1 MLKFNTEQKFTQPP
15 PRFSE
20 ASLVRELEEKGIGR
34 PSTYATILST
44 IQDREYV
51 SLEKGKFYPSEL
63 GMMVTRLLVKS
74 FPTVLDL
81 AFTADMENKL
91 DAIENG
97 ERKRVKTLK
106 EFYTLF
112 TGELK
117 KAKTEMKNIKQEGNS
132 NRSGL

>member
-1 MLKFNTEQKFTQPP
+1 M
-15 PRFSE
+15 
-20 ASLVRELEEKGIGR
+20 RELEEKGIGR

-51 SLEKGKFYPSEL
+51 RLEKGKFFLTEL
-63 GMMVTRLLVKS
+63 GKIVTELLVKS

-97 ERKRVKTLK
+97 DQQTRGNASRI
-106 EFYTLF
+106 F
-112 TGELK
+112 TRFSPR
-117 KAKTEMKNIKQEGNS
+117 N
-132 NRSGL
+132 